1 MFDVTPC
8 ACDNMS
14 MELPRVIASTKDYQL
29 TAQLR
34 DGGEWRI
41 SFKFRGAEA
50 VSYIHP
56 CEYES
61 AKRTAVILARRHVAR
76 MFEGIL

>member
-1 MFDVTPC
+1 
-8 ACDNMS
+8 MS

-34 DGGEWRI
+34 ESNEWRI
-41 SFKFRGAEA
+41 AFRFRGTEA
-50 VSYIHP
+50 ASTIPP

-61 AKRTAVILARRHVAR
+61 AKRTALILARRHVAR
-76 MFEGIL
+76 MFEGLL